1 MWSLTP
7 FEQYMVDDDCVD
19 SPMNFTFVWSCE
31 GRVDRQRLQKVLD
44 TMLPQHP
51 LLTCQLKGKKWVS
64 GDRRVVVQQA
74 EQLDQYGR
82 EVETIETEVV
92 PLVVQLVDK
101 PADCSEIHMTF
112 HHAVCDG
119 IGATEFCGDVF

>member
-7 FEQYMVDDDCVD
+7 FEQYMVDDDCAD
-19 SPMNFTFVWSCE
+19 SRMNFTFVWSCE
-31 GRVDRQRLQKVLD
+31 GRVDRQRLQKALD
-44 TMLPQHP
+44 TMLAQHP

-74 EQLDQYGR
+74 EQFDQYGR
-82 EVETIETEVV
+82 EVETIETSVV

-101 PADCSEIHMTF
+101 RADC
-112 HHAVCDG
+112 
-119 IGATEFCGDVF
+119 TETVSYTHLTLPTNREV